1 MKSIY
6 LNNSKYSNNLRHS
19 LRIFFEREVK
29 TKHTPALFGSTFKGS
44 KWVDYQTFNINKLFI
59 KSGLYYFYYILII
72 FSLTLFLLGRSKSEQ
87 YFGFFP
93 FFTYINFLLG
103 YIPLILSDLTSQVI
117 LVMYTLYTLITSI
130 VYRILNQTTQNIL
143 LSLKSNYKLKTQK
156 YISKENNPQYT
167 ILFSTNTPNSIKNNI
182 TPNFSKILSIVK
194 KDINY
199 LNFFNLN
206 TTTYNHL
213 NLKVGNS
220 ISYNTLTLKSSPSNY
235 ETLLNTNTL
244 SSKESYYLNSNSLL
258 NFKIKTLKT
267 DLNTILKLTNR
278 NNTLFNF
285 NLETNLNT
293 SKQQRWFTRNSLLGE
308 SIIPN
313 SFLIT
318 QSKKLIGS
326 GILDKDFSNKT
337 L

>member
-1 MKSIY
+1 
-6 LNNSKYSNNLRHS
+6 
-19 LRIFFEREVK
+19 
-29 TKHTPALFGSTFKGS
+29 
-44 KWVDYQTFNINKLFI
+44 
-59 KSGLYYFYYILII
+59 
-72 FSLTLFLLGRSKSEQ
+72 
-87 YFGFFP
+87 
-93 FFTYINFLLG
+93 
-103 YIPLILSDLTSQVI
+103 
-117 LVMYTLYTLITSI
+117 MYTLYTLITSI

-143 LSLKSNYKLKTQK
+143 LSLKSNYKLKTLK
-156 YISKENNPQYT
+156 HRSKENNPQYT
-167 ILFSTNTPNSIKNNI
+167 TLFNTNTSNSIKNNI

-199 LNFFNLN
+199 LNFFNLS
-206 TTTYNHL
+206 TTAYNHL
-213 NLKVGNS
+213 NIKVSNN
-220 ISYNTLTLKSSPSNY
+220 INYNTLTLKSSSSNY
-235 ETLLNTNTL
+235 KTLLNVNTL

-267 DLNTILKLTNR
+267 DLNTILKLTKH